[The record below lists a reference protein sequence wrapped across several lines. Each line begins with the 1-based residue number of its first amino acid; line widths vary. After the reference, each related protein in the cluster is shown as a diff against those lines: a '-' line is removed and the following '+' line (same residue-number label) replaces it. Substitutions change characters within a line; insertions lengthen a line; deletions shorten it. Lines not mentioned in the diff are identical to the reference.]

1 MLFIVLYSLHYSIDT
16 LSDYID
22 NNNSNKL
29 HKNITSK
36 LITPLFEISY
46 LNIDKDF
53 QSFSF
58 VVYNVYYYYIF
69 IYYLAR
75 K

>member
-1 MLFIVLYSLHYSIDT
+1 MKMLFIVLYSLHYSIDT

-58 VVYNVYYYYIF
+58 VVYNVYIIIFLYI
-69 IYYLAR
+69 I
-75 K
+75 